1 MGNRDDRDF
10 QEYERGKNMNL
21 LQETTE
27 KLMTHNKTWNDVL
40 WIGGSDFT
48 ISIEDFKRVANREY
62 YNGYGAPEVAQDL
75 KIVGKDWWLERS
87 EYDGSEWWDYMT
99 LPIKPLEQ
107 KSVQRVITSEIG
119 WQSLAEMQNEVA
131 E

>member
-1 MGNRDDRDF
+1 
-10 QEYERGKNMNL
+10 MNL

-27 KLMTHNKTWNDVL
+27 KLMNHDKTWNDVL

-48 ISIEDFKRVANREY
+48 ISMGDFKSLANREY
-62 YNGYGAPEVAQDL
+62 DDGYGSQIVAQDL
-75 KIVGKDWWLERS
+75 KIVGKDWWLERR

-107 KSVQRVITSEIG
+107 KSVKRVIAIGVG
-119 WQSLAEMQNEVA
+119 WQSLAEMQN
-131 E
+131 